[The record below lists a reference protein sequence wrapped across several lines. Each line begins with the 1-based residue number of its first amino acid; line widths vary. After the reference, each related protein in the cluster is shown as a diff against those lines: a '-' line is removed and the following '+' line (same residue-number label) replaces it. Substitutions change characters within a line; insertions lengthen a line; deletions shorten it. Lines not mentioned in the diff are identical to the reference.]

1 MIAGVKL
8 EVWFTC
14 ILYGKYHQDWKQL
27 VATVMWRDDQSK
39 GLLGLLILNYALPHH
54 LNSWFDTLYSE
65 CASME
70 VDFWSISHRDNL
82 WWGWA
87 GRVRCPWQ
95 LLWVRPVWD
104 RDISI
109 HPQSESGH
117 AQWCSKNTE
126 NPVLDRTGLYRQDCY
141 SSRHPHKT
149 QTGKIN
155 IMPLIIFIRNFID
168 IVYPVDLKDF

>member
-1 MIAGVKL
+1 MYYQK
-8 EVWFTC
+8 
-14 ILYGKYHQDWKQL
+14 DWKEV
-27 VATVMWRDDQSK
+27 VATVLWRDNPSNGWWPF
-39 GLLGLLILNYALPHH
+39 GLV
-54 LNSWFDTLYSE
+54 DVKLYPTSSLEIMLWYNE
-65 CASME
+65 CASIE

-82 WWGWA
+82 WWSWA

-104 RDISI
+104 RDISV

-126 NPVLDRTGLYRQDCY
+126 NPVPDRTGLYRQDCY
-141 SSRHPHKT
+141 SSRHPHET

-155 IMPLIIFIRNFID
+155 IMPLIIFISYFID
-168 IVYPVDLKDF
+168 IIYPVDLKDF